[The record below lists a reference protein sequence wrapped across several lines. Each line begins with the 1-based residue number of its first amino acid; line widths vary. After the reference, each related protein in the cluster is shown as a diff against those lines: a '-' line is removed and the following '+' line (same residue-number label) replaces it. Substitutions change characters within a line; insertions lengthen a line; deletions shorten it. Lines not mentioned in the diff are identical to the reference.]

1 MKKIL
6 FILIIITGTVNHS
19 LSQSADNTSQFP
31 EIRLNQLRDE
41 VRTDLTQNILNYW
54 SGYMVD
60 SGKGGFFGR
69 IDSDNKVRKDED
81 KGGILNA
88 RILWTYSAAYRVL
101 KDTAYLRLARR
112 SKDYIMAHFIDKEY
126 GGAYRSLKSSGE
138 PSDTRKQIY
147 TQSFFIYGLSEYYRA
162 TGDTEALNAAIA
174 IYNLFERYA
183 LDTKSDGYFEVYT
196 RDWKRL
202 HDRLI
207 GESTEKDEKTM
218 NTHLHL
224 MEAYTSLYR
233 VWPDKRLAERLKD
246 IVGLFLNKIID
257 PRSFHL
263 TCFMDRGWNR
273 TSAVDSYGHDIEA
286 SWLLNEAAGVLED
299 AQLIRRVK
307 DISIRIADAA
317 SEGLQSD
324 GSLVYEK
331 DRSTGRIG
339 SERSWWAQAEC
350 VVGYLNAYELTGKQ
364 KYLENSTNCWN
375 YIKNHFVDKKAGGW
389 FSSVQEN
396 GMPGRGDKAGFWVC
410 PYHNSRMGLELI
422 ERIPDLSGQSDM
434 KLWYNHPAEK
444 VWEEALPVGNGR
456 LAAMI
461 YGNTG
466 KEVIKLNESS
476 IWSGGPNRN
485 DNPDAFSA
493 LPEVRSLIFEGKYS
507 EATKLASE
515 KIESKKNFGMMYQPA
530 GDILLDFPGHDS
542 ANVKDYYRDLDLEN
556 AVLHVSY
563 SVNGI
568 RFNREIFASV
578 PDQVIVVHLTAD
590 KSSALNFN
598 INGTCPHLSSEISS
612 VNNNMIIVK
621 GRTSDHEGV
630 KGMINFTSLFRAVPV
645 GGKITSE
652 GKQLIVSGADEVTIF
667 ISIATN
673 FVNYSDI
680 SADGGRRAEDYLNRA
695 LKMSYPELLMHH
707 SQQYKEYFSRVK
719 IDLGKTDSVKN
730 PTDIR
735 LRDFSSGNDPQ
746 LVALYF
752 QFNRYLLISSSQPG
766 GQPANLQ
773 GIWNANM
780 NPDWDSKY
788 TININ
793 TEMNY
798 WPAEETNLAEMHEPL
813 IQMVRELAVTGHETA
828 RVMYGAGGWVAHH
841 NTDLWRITGP
851 VDAIQYAMWPMG
863 GAWLS
868 RDLWEKYLYSAD
880 TKYLKSAYPVLKE
893 ASQFF
898 LDFLIEEPS
907 HKWLVVSP
915 SMSPENSPSLPSVKD
930 PASIAAGVT
939 MDNQIVFDLF
949 SNTIHAAEALNI
961 DSEFVK
967 KVEAARRRL
976 PPMHIGHYSQLQ
988 EWLQDLDNPK
998 DQHRHVS
1005 HLFGLY
1011 PGRQISPYSTPEL
1024 FDAARNSLIYRGDG
1038 GTGWSMAWKVNFWAR
1053 FLDGNHAY
1061 KMIRNQLTPAKT
1073 KGGNMSGGG
1082 TYPNLFDAHP
1092 PFQIDGN
1099 FGCTAGICEMLMQ
1112 SHDGAL
1118 HLLPALP
1125 DSWKK
1130 GSISGLKARGG
1141 FEIVSLVWNNNKITR
1156 VEIKSTAGGNCRLRA
1171 PNEIFA
1177 TDNTRL
1183 APAKGDNP
1191 NLFYQKDEV
1200 AKPLIS
1206 ESAQLKKPVI
1216 PETLL
1221 YDFPTE
1227 AGKSY
1232 VFIYPLHGS
1241 APF

>member
-6 FILIIITGTVNHS
+6 FLFLLVACIVNQS
-19 LSQSADNTSQFP
+19 LSQTGYTADKLTEMSLA
-31 EIRLNQLRDE
+31 RLKNE
-41 VRTDLTQNILNYW
+41 AKTDLTQNLLPYW
-54 SGYMVD
+54 SRYMAD
-60 SGKGGFFGR
+60 NENGGFFGR
-69 IDSDNKVRKDED
+69 IGSDNKDYHDED

-88 RILWTYSAAYRVL
+88 RILWTFSSAYRIL
-101 KDTAYLRLARR
+101 KDTSYLRLARR
-112 SKDYIMAHFIDKEY
+112 SKDYIMAHFIDNKY

-162 TGDTEALNAAIA
+162 TGDTDALNAAKA
-174 IYNLFERYA
+174 IFDLFEKYA
-183 LDTKSDGYFEVYT
+183 LDTKYDGYFEVYS

-207 GESTEKDEKTM
+207 GESSSKDEKTM

-233 VWPDKRLAERLKD
+233 VWPDRKLGERLKD
-246 IVGLFLNKIID
+246 LVDLFMNKIID
-257 PRSFHL
+257 HDSFHL
-263 TCFMDRGWNR
+263 ICFMDKEWNR

-286 SWLLNEAAGVLED
+286 SWLLNEAAGVLGDPE
-299 AQLIRRVK
+299 LIRRVK

-317 SEGLQSD
+317 SEGLQPD
-324 GSLVYEK
+324 GSLIYEK
-331 DRSTGRIG
+331 DRSTGRLG
-339 SERSWWAQAEC
+339 TERSWWAQAEC
-350 VVGYLNAYELTGKQ
+350 VAGYLNAFGITGNR
-364 KYLENSTNCWN
+364 KYLDNSISCWN
-375 YIKNHFVDKKAGGW
+375 YIKDHFIDKKAGGW
-389 FSSVQEN
+389 YSSVMEN
-396 GMPGRGDKAGFWVC
+396 GMPGKGDKAGFWVC
-410 PYHNSRMGLELI
+410 PYHNGRMEMELI
-422 ERIPDLSGQSDM
+422 ERIQDLTVKSDLR
-434 KLWYNHPAEK
+434 LWYNHPAGN
-444 VWEEALPVGNGR
+444 VWEEALPLGNGR
-456 LAAMI
+456 LGAMV
-461 YGNTG
+461 YGNPE

-485 DNPDAFSA
+485 DNPDALAA
-493 LPEVRSLIFEGKYS
+493 LPEVRKLIFEGHYS
-507 EATKLASE
+507 EATKLAAE
-515 KIESKKNFGMMYQPA
+515 KIESKKNFGMMFQPA
-530 GDILLDFPGHDS
+530 GDMLLDFPGHDS
-542 ANVKDYYRDLDLEN
+542 ANVKEYYRDLDLEN
-556 AVLHVSY
+556 AVSHISY
-563 SVNGI
+563 TVNGT
-568 RFNREIFASV
+568 RFEREIFASI

-590 KSSALNFN
+590 KPSGLNFSV
-598 INGTCPHLSSEISS
+598 NGTCPHSPSEVSSM
-612 VNNNMIIVK
+612 NGNMIVVR

-630 KGMINFTSLFRAVPV
+630 RGAVNFTSLFRVVPV
-645 GGKITSE
+645 GGKMSAD
-652 GKQLIVSGADEVTIF
+652 GKQLIISGADEATIF

-673 FVNYSDI
+673 FVSYNDI
-680 SADGGRRAEDYLNRA
+680 SADDRSRAEDYLNSA
-695 LKMSYPELLMHH
+695 IKLSYPELLNRHTV
-707 SQQYKEYFSRVK
+707 QYRKYFSRVN

-735 LRDFSSGNDPQ
+735 LRDFASGNDPQ

-773 GIWNANM
+773 GIWNAKM

-813 IQMVRELAVTGHETA
+813 IGMVRDLAVTGRETA
-828 RVMYGAGGWVAHH
+828 KVMYGSGGWVAHH

-868 RDLWEKYLYSAD
+868 RDLWEKYLYSGD
-880 TKYLKSAYPVLKE
+880 RDYLKSVYPVLKG

-898 LDFLIEEPS
+898 LDFLIEEPT

-915 SMSPENSPSLPSVKD
+915 SMSPENAPSLPSVKD

-939 MDNQIVFDLF
+939 MDNQILFDLF
-949 SNTIHAAEALNI
+949 SNTIHAAEALNT
-961 DSEFVK
+961 DNEFVK
-967 KVEAARRRL
+967 KVEAARKRL
-976 PPMHIGHYSQLQ
+976 PPMHIGKYSQLQ

-1011 PGRQISPYSTPEL
+1011 PGTQISPYTSPEL

-1053 FLDGNHAY
+1053 FLDGSHAY
-1061 KMIRNQLTPAKT
+1061 KMIRNQLTPAKSRT
-1073 KGGNMSGGG
+1073 GNMSGGG

-1099 FGCTAGICEMLMQ
+1099 FGCAAGICEMLMQ

-1125 DSWKK
+1125 DSWAK
-1130 GSISGLKARGG
+1130 GSISGLRARGG
-1141 FEIVSLVWNNNKITR
+1141 FEIVSLEWENGRITR
-1156 VEIKSTAGGNCRLRA
+1156 LELKSTIGGNCRLRV
-1171 PNEIFA
+1171 PNEIITA
-1177 TDNTRL
+1177 NGANL
-1183 APAKGDNP
+1183 IQAEGDNP
-1191 NLFYQKDEV
+1191 NKFYQKDPV
-1200 AKPLIS
+1200 AKPIIS
-1206 ESAQLKKPVI
+1206 EQAKLNKPII
-1216 PETLL
+1216 PATVL

-1232 VFIYPLHGS
+1232 IFS
-1241 APF
+1241 AKN

>member
-1 MKKIL
+1 MAMKKIL
-6 FILIIITGTVNHS
+6 FLFLIITGSLNHS
-19 LSQSADNTSQFP
+19 LSQSANNDYKLSD
-31 EIRLNQLRDE
+31 IRLDQLKNE
-41 VRTDLTQNILNYW
+41 VKTDLTQNLLPYW
-54 SGYMVD
+54 SHNMVD
-60 SGKGGFFGR
+60 SRRGGFYGR
-69 IDSDNKVRKDED
+69 IDSDNKIHPDAE

-88 RILWTYSAAYRVL
+88 RILWTYSAAYRIL

-126 GGAYRSLKSSGE
+126 GGAYLSLNSTGE
-138 PSDTRKQIY
+138 PSDTRKQVY

-174 IYNLFERYA
+174 IFGLLVKYA
-183 LDTKSDGYFEVYT
+183 SDSEYDGYFEVYS

-202 HDRLI
+202 PDRLI

-224 MEAYTSLYR
+224 MEAFTSLYR
-233 VWPDKRLAERLKD
+233 VWPDKKLGERLKD
-246 IVGLFLNKIID
+246 VIGLFLNEITD
-257 PRSFHL
+257 PKCFHL
-263 TCFMDRGWNR
+263 ICFMDSEWNR

-286 SWLLNEAAGVLED
+286 SWLLNEAAGVLGE
-299 AQLIRRVK
+299 AELIGRVK
-307 DISIRIADAA
+307 DLSIRIADAA

-324 GSLVYEK
+324 GSLIYEK
-331 DRSTGRIG
+331 DRSTGRTG

-350 VVGYLNAYELTGKQ
+350 VVGFLNAFELTGNQ
-364 KYLENSTNCWN
+364 KYLKNSINCWN
-375 YIKNHFVDKKAGGW
+375 YIKDHFVDSKAGGW

-396 GMPGRGDKAGFWVC
+396 GKPGRGDKAGFWVC
-410 PYHNSRMGLELI
+410 PYHNSRMGMELI
-422 ERIPDLSGQSDM
+422 ERIADSSRQSDM
-434 KLWYNHPAEK
+434 KLWYNHPAQN

-461 YGNTG
+461 YGNPG
-466 KEVIKLNESS
+466 KEVIKLNEST

-485 DNPDAFSA
+485 DNPDALAA
-493 LPEVRSLIFEGKYS
+493 LSQVRKLIFEGRFS
-507 EATKLASE
+507 EATKLAAE
-515 KIESKKNFGMMYQPA
+515 KIESKKNFGMKYQPA
-530 GDILLDFPGHDS
+530 GDMLLDFPGHDS
-542 ANVKDYYRDLDLEN
+542 SNVRGYYRDLDLEN
-556 AVLHVSY
+556 AVSHVSY
-563 SVNGI
+563 TVNGI
-568 RFNREIFASV
+568 RFQREIFASV
-578 PDQVIVVHLTAD
+578 PDQVIVVHLSAD
-590 KSSALNFN
+590 KPAQLDFTV
-598 INGTCPHLSSEISS
+598 NGTCPHTPSEVSS
-612 VNNNMIIVK
+612 VKDNLIVIK

-630 KGMINFTSLFRAVPV
+630 KGMIDFTSLFRVVPV
-645 GGKITSE
+645 GGKIASD
-652 GKQLIVSGADEVTIF
+652 GKQLIVSGADEATIF

-673 FVNYSDI
+673 FVSYNDI
-680 SADGGRRAEDYLNRA
+680 SANSGRRAEEYIDGA
-695 LKMSYPELLMHH
+695 LKLSYPELLKRHTGQH
-707 SQQYKEYFSRVK
+707 RKYFSRVK

-735 LRDFSSGNDPQ
+735 LRDCSSGNDPQ

-798 WPAEETNLAEMHEPL
+798 WPSEETNLAEMHEPL
-813 IQMVRELAVTGHETA
+813 IQMVRDLAVTGRETA

-868 RDLWEKYLYSAD
+868 RDLWEKYLYSGD
-880 TKYLKSAYPVLKE
+880 REYLKSAYPMLKE

-907 HKWLVVSP
+907 HHWLVVSP
-915 SMSPENSPSLPSVKD
+915 SMSPENAPNLPSVKD
-930 PASIAAGVT
+930 QASIAAGVT

-949 SNTIHAAEALNI
+949 SNTIHAAEALNT
-961 DSEFVK
+961 DKEFVK
-967 KVEAARRRL
+967 KIEAARKRL
-976 PPMHIGHYSQLQ
+976 PPMQIGQYSQLQ
-988 EWLQDLDNPK
+988 EWLHDLDNPK

-1024 FDAARNSLIYRGDG
+1024 FDAARNSLINRGDG

-1118 HLLPALP
+1118 NLLPALP
-1125 DSWKK
+1125 DAWKSGK
-1130 GSISGLKARGG
+1130 ISGIRARGG
-1141 FEIVSLVWNNNKITR
+1141 FEIVSLDWENGKITR
-1156 VEIKSTAGGNCRLRA
+1156 LEITSTIGGNCRLRV
-1171 PNEIFA
+1171 PNELKTADGADLI
-1177 TDNTRL
+1177 L
-1183 APAKGDNP
+1183 AIGTNP
-1191 NLFYQKDEV
+1191 NIFYQKDLV
-1200 AKPLIS
+1200 AKPIIS
-1206 ESAQLKKPVI
+1206 EKAKLNKPII
-1216 PETLL
+1216 PVTLL

-1227 AGKSY
+1227 AGQRY
-1232 VFIYPLHGS
+1232 VFT
-1241 APF
+1241 AKN